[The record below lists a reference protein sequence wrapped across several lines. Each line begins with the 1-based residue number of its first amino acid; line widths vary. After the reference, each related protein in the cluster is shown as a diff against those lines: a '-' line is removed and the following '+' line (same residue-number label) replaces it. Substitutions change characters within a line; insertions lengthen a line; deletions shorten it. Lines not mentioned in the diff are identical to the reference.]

1 MASGSSSG
9 IVHSETFTPDA
20 DGTLVVTI
28 NYDCQGTDGS
38 DWGSSFTSHAFCTQ
52 DGTTTN
58 ATAVPMSTGR
68 LSQTVRGIFEVVSGL
83 SCEIG
88 IYGTISGAVAASW
101 WNVHITAE
109 LIKR

>member
-1 MASGSSSG
+1 MASGASSG

-20 DGTLVVTI
+20 AGTLVVTVT
-28 NYDCQGTDGS
+28 YDCQGVSGS
-38 DWGSSFTSHAFCTQ
+38 DWGSAFTTKVFRTQ
-52 DGTTTN
+52 SASTDYGIEQ
-58 ATAVPMSTGR
+58 PMSTTRG
-68 LSQTVRGIFEVVSGL
+68 SQTARGVFAVTSGA